1 MVRNRSAVVAF
12 VVLTCLLLT
21 GANHNSIWGD
31 AVTDQQRCQKE
42 ADYMVKHRQF
52 RHVGPCIGSF
62 EGIGYGGS
70 HPKIGTC
77 TPKYKM
83 ILTGDASA
91 QCASGTWVRVRS
103 WRRRAE
109 LSPEHRER

>member
-1 MVRNRSAVVAF
+1 MVKYRSAMIIF
-12 VVLTCLLLT
+12 VVVTCVLFC
-21 GANHNSIWGD
+21 GANTNSIWGN
-31 AVTDQQRCQKE
+31 AKTDQERCQAE
-42 ADYMVKHRQF
+42 ATYMAKNRQF
-52 RHVGPCIGSF
+52 RHVGPCIGRF

-83 ILTGDASA
+83 TLTGDASA

-103 WRRRAE
+103 WR
-109 LSPEHRER
+109 